1 MISLLIVI
9 PGWRD
14 QNIDHYSV
22 HLLVRACWVGRRRI
36 ALSTV
41 QYVVLG
47 PRLKIILLNIL
58 PESKRNE
65 LKYSLN
71 LAFMFFSIVVKW
83 QVPNLSILLVIR
95 KKVTVLDGPWSATRE
110 STWECDSSLQKRIHH
125 NISCISICLFLIQ
138 SCYKLILSAVK
149 KLLKT
154 LYVFEILRKQ
164 FL

>member
-65 LKYSLN
+65 LKYPLN

-110 STWECDSSLQKRIHH
+110 STWECNSSLQKRIHH
-125 NISCISICLFLIQ
+125 NSIFLFLLQ